1 MVYST
6 SPSSD
11 AEINI
16 VTVTII
22 CKQGT
27 IHTIR
32 AYREEASEL
41 REYVRLLKLNER
53 FEIVFH
59 IEKSASHN

>member
-1 MVYST
+1 MNCKIEMVYST

-16 VTVTII
+16 VIVTII
-22 CKQGT
+22 CPQGT
-27 IHTIR
+27 THTIR

-41 REYVRLLKLNER
+41 RKYVRLLKLSE
-53 FEIVFH
+53 
-59 IEKSASHN
+59 